1 MALINFQDVSL
12 SFGGPNLLNGLN
24 LQIHEGEK
32 ISLLGRNGAGKSTM
46 MKVIHGLVEPDS
58 GKIFRSKDLR
68 TSILQQDVPDGITGS
83 VYAVLSM
90 GIVDEEDAVH
100 HDHLEQKHIRQ
111 IERVISLMS
120 LDPEP
125 EFETLSAGMKRRVL
139 LGQALV
145 NDPDILLLDEPTNH
159 LDIDSIKWLE
169 DFLVRYEKT
178 VFFVTHDRA
187 FLQKVAKRILEIDR
201 GNIFD
206 WNCDYQ
212 TFLKRKESWL
222 ESEDTQ
228 NALFDRK
235 LAQEEIWIRKGIK
248 ARRTRN
254 EGRVRA
260 LKAMR
265 NERSKRLEQ
274 QGTVKIDMIQSERSG
289 KLVIEAENIEFT
301 YTLPPVMGDFKQDVC
316 VSSAD
321 AMSGKRGVMASGQ
334 RGRENE
340 DLIVKNFST
349 TIMRGDKVGFIGPN
363 GCGKSTMIKLLLKQ
377 YEVTSG
383 RIKHGTKLE
392 VAYFDQLRDQLDDSK
407 TIRQNVTDGNEII
420 EFNGKSK
427 HVIGHLQDFL
437 FTPDRADEKV
447 GILSGGEKNRLMLA
461 KLFAKPFNLLIMDE
475 PTNDLDLET
484 VELLEELLIE
494 YDGTL
499 LVVSHDR
506 EFLNNVVT
514 STIAFEGNGSVKE
527 YAGGYD
533 DWLRQRTVV
542 KEFKDKPLQRE
553 KKSAEKTKMTFKEK
567 KEFET
572 IHDVI
577 EAKEKRKEE
586 LVTLIHDPEFYQQ
599 QAHRASEVNR
609 EIEILDSE
617 LELLFERWLEL
628 EEKIKNEK

>member
-24 LQIHEGEK
+24 IQIHEGEK

-68 TSILQQDVPDGITGS
+68 TSILQQEVPDGISGS
-83 VYAVLSM
+83 VYEILAK
-90 GIVDEEDAVH
+90 GIVDEQGEVH
-100 HDHLEQKHIRQ
+100 LDHLEQKHIRQ
-111 IERVISLMS
+111 IERVVSLMS
-120 LDPEP
+120 LDVEP
-125 EFETLSAGMKRRVL
+125 QFQSLSAGMKRRVL
-139 LGQALV
+139 LGQSLV

-169 DFLVRYEKT
+169 EFLVRYEKT

-187 FLQKVAKRILEIDR
+187 FLQKVAVRILEIDR
-201 GNIFD
+201 GNLFD

-212 TFLKRKESWL
+212 TFLKRKDAWL
-222 ESEDTQ
+222 ESEEVQ
-228 NALFDRK
+228 NSLFDKK

-265 NERSKRLEQ
+265 AERGKRLEQ
-274 QGTVKIDMIQSERSG
+274 QGTVKIDMIQSGKSG
-289 KLVIEAENIEFT
+289 KLVIEAEDIAFAYDEI
-301 YTLPPVMGDFKQDVC
+301 
-316 VSSAD
+316 
-321 AMSGKRGVMASGQ
+321 R
-334 RGRENE
+334 
-340 DLIVKNFST
+340 IIKNFST
-349 TIMRGDKVGFIGPN
+349 TIMRGDKVGIIGPN
-363 GCGKSTMIKLLLKQ
+363 GCGKSTLIKLLLKQ
-377 YEVTSG
+377 YEISSG
-383 RIKHGTKLE
+383 KVRHGTKLDI
-392 VAYFDQLRDQLDDSK
+392 AYFDQLRDQLDDTK
-407 TIRQNVTDGNEII
+407 TIKQNVTDGNEFI

-484 VELLEELLIE
+484 VELLEELLID

-514 STIAFEGNGSVKE
+514 STIAFEGNGIVKE

-533 DWLRQRTVV
+533 DWLRQRVVV

-553 KKSAEKTKMTFKEK
+553 KKQSEKIKMTFKEK

-572 IHDVI
+572 IPYDI
-577 EAKEKRKEE
+577 SAKEKRKEE
-586 LVTLIHDPEFYQQ
+586 LVELIHNPEFYQQ
-599 QAHRASEVNR
+599 QAHKAVEVNR
-609 EIEILDSE
+609 EIEAIDKE
-617 LELLFERWLEL
+617 LEALLERWMEL
-628 EEKIKNEK
+628 EEKIKLEK

>member
-68 TSILQQDVPDGITGS
+68 TSILQQDVPDGITGT
-83 VYAVLSM
+83 VYAVLAH
-90 GIVDEEDAVH
+90 GIVDAEEVVH
-100 HDHLEQKHIRQ
+100 YDHLDQKHIRQ

-125 EFETLSAGMKRRVL
+125 EFQTLSAGMKRRVL

-169 DFLVRYEKT
+169 EFLVRYEKT

-187 FLQKVAKRILEIDR
+187 FLQKVAVRILEIDR

-212 TFLKRKESWL
+212 TFLKRKEAWL
-222 ESEDTQ
+222 ESEETQ
-228 NALFDRK
+228 NALFDKK

-265 NERSKRLEQ
+265 SERSKRLEQ

-289 KLVIEAENIEFT
+289 KLVIEAENIAFG
-301 YTLPPVMGDFKQDVC
+301 YG
-316 VSSAD
+316 
-321 AMSGKRGVMASGQ
+321 
-334 RGRENE
+334 ENK
-340 DLIVKNFST
+340 IIRNFST

-363 GCGKSTMIKLLLKQ
+363 GCGKSTLIKLLLKQ
-377 YEVTSG
+377 LEVTSG
-383 RIKHGTKLE
+383 KVKHGTKLE
-392 VAYFDQLRDQLDDSK
+392 AAYFDQLRDQLDDER

-514 STIAFEGNGSVKE
+514 STIAFEGSGVVKE

-542 KEFKDKPLQRE
+542 KEVKDKTVQRE
-553 KKSAEKTKMTFKEK
+553 KKPSEKIKMTFKEK

-577 EAKEKRKEE
+577 AAKEKRKEE
-586 LVTLIHDPEFYQQ
+586 LVILIHDPEFYQQ
-599 QAHRASEVNR
+599 QAHKAGEVNK
-609 EIEILDSE
+609 EIESLDSE
-617 LELLFERWLEL
+617 LEALFERWMEL
-628 EEKIKNEK
+628 EEKMKNEK

>member
-68 TSILQQDVPDGITGS
+68 TSILQQDVPDGITGT
-83 VYAVLSM
+83 VYAVLAQ
-90 GIVDEEDAVH
+90 GIVDTEEEVH
-100 HDHLEQKHIRQ
+100 YDHLDQKHIRQ

-120 LDPEP
+120 LDPGP
-125 EFETLSAGMKRRVL
+125 EFQTLSAGMKRRVL

-169 DFLVRYEKT
+169 EFLVRYEKT

-187 FLQKVAKRILEIDR
+187 FLQKVAVRILEIDR

-212 TFLKRKESWL
+212 TFLKRKEAWL
-222 ESEDTQ
+222 ESEETQ
-228 NALFDRK
+228 NALFDKK

-265 NERSKRLEQ
+265 SERSKRLEQ

-289 KLVIEAENIEFT
+289 KLVIEAENIAFG
-301 YTLPPVMGDFKQDVC
+301 YG
-316 VSSAD
+316 
-321 AMSGKRGVMASGQ
+321 
-334 RGRENE
+334 ENK
-340 DLIVKNFST
+340 IIKNFST

-363 GCGKSTMIKLLLKQ
+363 GCGKSTLIKLLLKQ
-377 YEVTSG
+377 LEVTSG
-383 RIKHGTKLE
+383 KVKHGTKLE
-392 VAYFDQLRDQLDDSK
+392 AAYFDQLRDQLDDER

-514 STIAFEGNGSVKE
+514 STIAFEGSGVVKE

-542 KEFKDKPLQRE
+542 KEVKDKTVQRE
-553 KKSAEKTKMTFKEK
+553 KKPSEKIKMTFKEK

-577 EAKEKRKEE
+577 AAKEKRKEE
-586 LVTLIHDPEFYQQ
+586 LVILIHDPEFYQQ
-599 QAHRASEVNR
+599 QAHKAGEVNK

-617 LELLFERWLEL
+617 LEVLFERWLEL
-628 EEKIKNEK
+628 EEKMKNEK